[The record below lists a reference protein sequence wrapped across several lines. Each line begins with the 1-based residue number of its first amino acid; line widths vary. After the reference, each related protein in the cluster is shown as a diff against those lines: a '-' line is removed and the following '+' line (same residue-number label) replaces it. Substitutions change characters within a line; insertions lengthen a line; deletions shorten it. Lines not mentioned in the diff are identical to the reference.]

1 MMDLWNNDYSYD
13 VIKDPEESGHKK
25 KKKSS
30 ASGTNST
37 PPDIDYLYAKD
48 YRRKADKGYY
58 SSNSAQCDGET
69 SDSNMSS
76 YRQMTSAY
84 Y

>member
-13 VIKDPEESGHKK
+13 VIKDSEESGYKK
-25 KKKSS
+25 KRESS
-30 ASGTNST
+30 AGGFNSK

-48 YRRKADKGYY
+48 YRRKEDKGYC
-58 SSNSAQCDGET
+58 SSNSAYCDGET
-69 SDSNMSS
+69 SESNMSS